1 MNAAISTSSFGA
13 FKRSSACS
21 TSGKLVVAPS
31 RTALSVPRIAF
42 APTVANVSSPSR
54 ETVTGPRSTG
64 SPSRTNGTKTA
75 TKRTS
80 GSTTFT
86 RLQSVRTGTRPST
99 ATVTSASAHA
109 T

>member
-1 MNAAISTSSFGA
+1 M
-13 FKRSSACS
+13 
-21 TSGKLVVAPS
+21 
-31 RTALSVPRIAF
+31 PRIAF